1 LRIGTRA
8 ARWTWLGNRSWLARR
23 NAFDGSFRAGFNIA
37 FLAAHDGIGFEFAR
51 GFFGHDIAGF
61 LIV

>member
-1 LRIGTRA
+1 
-8 ARWTWLGNRSWLARR
+8 LAWS

-37 FLAAHDGIGFEFAR
+37 FLAAHYCIGFEFAR
-51 GFFGHDIAGF
+51 SFFSHHVTGF